1 MEQQQPQRK
10 WKSGITFGELVT
22 ALIMIVAGMLAFWKT
37 TDVRLS
43 ALEIRMNSK
52 EKTDD
57 QINFKLDKLQDG
69 INDVKITLQNKQDR
83 KP

>member
-1 MEQQQPQRK
+1 MEQQPQKK
-10 WKSGITFGELVT
+10 WKSGITLGELIT
-22 ALIMIVAGMLAFWKT
+22 ALAMVIVGMLTFWKT

-43 ALEIRMNSK
+43 ALELRMNSK
-52 EKTDD
+52 EKADD